1 MTVYGQ
7 FVNFPTDTETAESIS
22 LKNKLK
28 SLTAL
33 RDKSKLAQEEWPKD
47 SFGNSHS
54 NFILNKY

>member
-1 MTVYGQ
+1 MTIYGQ

-33 RDKSKLAQEEWPKD
+33 RDKSNLAVEEWPKD
-47 SFGNSHS
+47 SFVNSHGD
-54 NFILNKY
+54 FVLNKY